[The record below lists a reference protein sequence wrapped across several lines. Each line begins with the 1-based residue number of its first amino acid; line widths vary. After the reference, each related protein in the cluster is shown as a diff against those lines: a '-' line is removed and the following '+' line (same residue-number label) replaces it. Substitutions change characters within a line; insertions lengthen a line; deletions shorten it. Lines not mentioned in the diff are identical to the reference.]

1 MEKITT
7 YTATGGK
14 LEKEEESIYQ
24 VAQLI
29 SMATGKDPDAAQA
42 LALECEKEGKRLIFA
57 YPPFEADS
65 AGWEELG
72 EIPDGMLYLG

>member
-7 YTATGGK
+7 YTAIGGK
-14 LEKEEESIYQ
+14 LEKEQENIDQ
-24 VAQLI
+24 ITALI
-29 SMATGKDPDAAQA
+29 GMATGKDPDQAKAFAQ
-42 LALECEKEGKRLIFA
+42 ESIKKGKRLIFA

-65 AGWEELG
+65 AGWEKLG